1 MKKYIFIINL
11 FIVISAFPTSLKNK
25 DIIYYYFN
33 ENIFKNDETIFLKN
47 ILNNYQIENN
57 NILFYNPYKD
67 NGLED
72 YTPINEYFLKIIY
85 ANDCSI
91 FFQEEEKQIILNIN
105 LNRTKCNFY
114 ENKEYIISQIKEL
127 IHKKNQSENFKESS
141 YKDYVLEYNNIFK
154 NTIFIYCSD
163 KIKRFSR
170 ETNSDK
176 KNFHAKELKK
186 YNAATRFLSC
196 SDQVFTF

>member
-1 MKKYIFIINL
+1 MKKYIPIINL
-11 FIVISAFPTSLKNK
+11 FIVISAYSTSLKNK
-25 DIIYYYFN
+25 DIVYYYFN
-33 ENIFKNDETIFLKN
+33 ENIFKKDEIIFLKN
-47 ILNNYQIENN
+47 VLKNYQIENN

-67 NGLED
+67 NGLEE
-72 YTPINEYFLKIIY
+72 YSPINEYFLKIIY
-85 ANDCSI
+85 TNDCSI
-91 FFQEEEKQIILNIN
+91 FFQEEENQIILNIN

-114 ENKEYIISQIKEL
+114 ENKEYIVSQIKEL
-127 IHKKNQSENFKESS
+127 LDKKNQSENFKESS

-176 KNFHAKELKK
+176 KNFYAKELKK
-186 YNAATRFLSC
+186 YNATTRFLSC